1 MPVIT
6 IREEQQVDDGFLAN
20 LRIDGRDYPNIK
32 ISDPFLKSEEARLE
46 WYFEQW
52 LRFPMLDT
60 TRAADVA
67 ASIREYGTLLFD
79 QIFADRKAYADYL
92 RLRDNLGALRFE
104 IEGIHPELQ
113 AWHWEA
119 LRDAELPRPLAV
131 DCVMVR
137 KSTKPT
143 AVMAAVNQSPTLNVL
158 MVTARP
164 SKNDVAYRVI
174 SRPLIEALG
183 NSQLPVKIDLLR
195 PATFEGLSRHLEE
208 KGAGHYHMIHFDCHG
223 ALLTYDQCNVENE
236 SGADALTFKQRYGR
250 TQIAA
255 YSGVKA
261 FLVLEGNEDGE
272 QDLVEATELADLLTG
287 KRIPVCM
294 LNACQ
299 SGKQLGTETGLVEDY
314 RETSLGSRL
323 MAAGMQMVV
332 AMGYSV
338 TVTAAK
344 VMMAAVYEQIFN
356 RKLLEDAVR
365 LGRRELFNQKER
377 SAYFNYA
384 IPLEDWLLPVVYGT
398 QQVNLNL
405 REFTAREEEAYFESL
420 GRAFQFVQPEYEF
433 VGRDLDILRIEK
445 ALARHNMLLLQGMGG
460 TGKTTLLN
468 FLREWWE
475 KTHFADGEKGEQIFY
490 FGYDERAWT
499 LEQILFELGQR
510 LYDRFE
516 MGRFQAMSQA
526 AQVPKLVALLRG
538 AGHVLILDN
547 LESVTGEP
555 LAIPNTLPQAEQ
567 VKLRD
572 FLKKLAGGK
581 TRVIFGSRC
590 GEDWLKSATFQ
601 QNVYGLR
608 GLDQE
613 ARTLLAQRI
622 LARHVP
628 QRVKAIEADPEFTRL
643 MKVLA
648 GYPLALEVV
657 LPNLKSQS
665 SSQVLDALQAAGFDL
680 DSGSEDKT
688 KSILKCVEY
697 SHSNLSPDA
706 QRLLICLAP
715 FTGFI
720 HRALI
725 PIYANELQKLEPFQ
739 DYDFANFD
747 AAIQEAINWGL
758 LEGRNEA
765 NQLLTIQPIF
775 PYFLKIKLAS
785 LDEETRKALQEG
797 FKNHYQPLAHYYE
810 QLMESKDPQERQL
823 GIFLCRLEYENL
835 YNALQTCLANQ
846 ESINIFFCLFQY
858 FYTNNDN
865 QSALKLS
872 KFVAQEQKSYPL
884 KIRTGKIGLEIIM
897 ALDRLASC
905 YLQTKD
911 YQNARAAYQKSV
923 VLCQQLTD
931 VAETQVKS
939 ALASTYH
946 QLGAVAQELREY
958 GEARQNYQQALA
970 IKIEFGATG
979 LPDSEAFRYNQAGT
993 YQQLGAV
1000 AQELREYGEARQN
1013 YQQARAIFI
1022 EFGDRYRQAGTY
1034 HQLGIVAQQLREYG
1048 EARQN
1053 YQQALAIKIEF
1064 GDRYSQALTYHQLG
1078 TVAQQ
1083 LREYGE
1089 ARQNYQQTLAI
1100 WIEFGDRYSQAS
1112 TYHQLGY
1119 VADLLREYGEAR
1131 QNYQQALAIWIEFGD
1146 RYSQAITYHQLG
1158 MVAQELREYGE
1169 ARQNYQQARAIF
1181 IEFGDRYSQAS
1192 TYNQLGLLAKAEN
1205 NFTEAGQNLLQ
1216 ALEIFVQFQDQH
1228 SVGITLSNLSLIYQA
1243 TKDQSLLQEISQV
1256 LGITIEEVRQKLEST

>member
-20 LRIDGRDYPNIK
+20 VRIDGRDYPNIL

-67 ASIREYGTLLFD
+67 ESIREYGTRLFD
-79 QIFADRKAYADYL
+79 QIFADRRAYADYA

-104 IEGIHPELQ
+104 IEGINPEFQ
-113 AWHWEA
+113 ALHWEA
-119 LRDAELPRPLAV
+119 LRDAELPYPLAV

-195 PATFEGLSRHLEE
+195 PATFEGLSRHLED

-223 ALLTYDQCNVENE
+223 ALLTYDQCNVENKA
-236 SGADALTFKQRYGR
+236 GADALTFKQRYGR
-250 TQIAA
+250 TQIAS

-272 QDLVEATELADLLTG
+272 EDLVEATELADLLTG

-344 VMMAAVYEQIFN
+344 VMMAAVYEQIFHK
-356 RKLLEDAVR
+356 KLLEDAVR

-377 SAYFNYA
+377 SAYFNYE

-405 REFTAREEEAYFESL
+405 RDFTPQEEEAYFESL
-420 GRAFQFVQPEYEF
+420 GRAFQFVPPEYEF

-526 AQVPKLVALLRG
+526 AQVPKMVALLRG

-628 QRVKAIEADPEFTRL
+628 QSVKAIEADPEFTRL

-665 SSQVLDALQAAGFDL
+665 PSQVLDALQAADFDL

-720 HRALI
+720 YREAI
-725 PIYANELQKLEPFQ
+725 PKYAEQLQKLEPFQ

-758 LEGRNEA
+758 LEGMDESNR
-765 NQLLTIQPIF
+765 LLTIQPIF
-775 PYFLKIKLAS
+775 PYFLKTKLAS
-785 LDEETRKALQEG
+785 LDEATRKALQEG
-797 FKNHYQPLAHYYE
+797 FKNHYQGLAGSYY
-810 QLMESKDPQERQL
+810 QLMESKDPQQRQL
-823 GIFLCRLEYENL
+823 GTFFCRLEYENL
-835 YNALQTCLANQ
+835 YNALQTCLANK
-846 ESINIFFCLFQY
+846 ESIGIFFCLAEY
-858 FYTNNDN
+858 FKVINDI
-865 QSALKLS
+865 QSRLKLS
-872 KFVAQEQKSYPL
+872 KFVVQEQEAYPPQ
-884 KIRTGKIGLEIIM
+884 IRKGEIGLEIVM
-897 ALDRLASC
+897 AVDRLARG
-905 YLQTKD
+905 YLETKD
-911 YQNARAAYQKSV
+911 YQNARTAYQKSV
-923 VLCQQLTD
+923 ILCQQLND
-931 VAETQVKS
+931 VEETQVKS

-946 QLGAVAQELREY
+946 QLGRVAQELREYGEARQNYQQALAIFIEFGDRYSQASTYHQLGRVAQELREYGEARQNYQQALAIEIEFGDRYSQASIYHNLGAVAQELREYEEARQNYQQALAIYIEFGDRYEQAGTYGQLGTVAQELREY

-970 IKIEFGATG
+970 IKIEFG
-979 LPDSEAFRYNQAGT
+979 
-993 YQQLGAV
+993 
-1000 AQELREYGEARQN
+1000 
-1013 YQQARAIFI
+1013 
-1022 EFGDRYRQAGTY
+1022 DRYSQHHQY
-1034 HQLGIVAQQLREYG
+1034 HQLGIVAQALREYG

-1064 GDRYSQALTYHQLG
+1064 GDRYSQA
-1078 TVAQQ
+1078 
-1083 LREYGE
+1083 
-1089 ARQNYQQTLAI
+1089 
-1100 WIEFGDRYSQAS
+1100 S
-1112 TYHQLGY
+1112 TYHQLGI
-1119 VADLLREYGEAR
+1119 VAQELQEYGEAR
-1131 QNYQQALAIWIEFGD
+1131 QNYQQALAI
-1146 RYSQAITYHQLG
+1146 
-1158 MVAQELREYGE
+1158 
-1169 ARQNYQQARAIF
+1169 F
-1181 IEFGDRYSQAS
+1181 IEFGDRYSQAM
-1192 TYNQLGLLAKAEN
+1192 TYQGLGVVAEDLEEFPEAKN
-1205 NFTEAGQNLLQ
+1205 NFLQ
-1216 ALEIFVQFQDQH
+1216 ALNIWLEFNDEYNVQTF
-1228 SVGITLSNLSLIYQA
+1228 SIPSLVRIYQA
-1243 TKDQSLLQEISQV
+1243 TQDQSLLEAIAKVFGVTVEEILQV
-1256 LGITIEEVRQKLEST
+1256 LNSQE